1 MFLLKIQ
8 NTLVLKICDNRMQ
21 VTGIFPTPI
30 YGAVDIKQ
38 ITELE
43 LDFVEKQKSKIRKND
58 GNTATLDTYVLE
70 QVVFKDLKNIL
81 EQHLEEYLKEVIC
94 PLEENI
100 KIYITQS
107 WLNYTTFHQHHHVH
121 SHGNSLLSGVFYFK
135 ADKKFDHIFFRRS
148 SQPSLLSIT
157 SKEPNIYNI
166 MDCKIS
172 VDKAM
177 LLIFP
182 SSLLH
187 YVGTK
192 EDDNERV
199 SLSFNTFVKGNIGH
213 PRSLT
218 QLNL

>member
-1 MFLLKIQ
+1 M
-8 NTLVLKICDNRMQ
+8 
-21 VTGIFPTPI
+21 VTILDKSRPSGTINGIFPTPV

-38 ITELE
+38 ITKLE

-107 WLNYTTFHQHHHVH
+107 WLNYTTVHQHHHIH

>member
-1 MFLLKIQ
+1 
-8 NTLVLKICDNRMQ
+8 MQ

-30 YGAVDIKQ
+30 YWAVDIKQ

-135 ADKKFDHIFFRRS
+135 ANKKFDHIFFRRS

-199 SLSFNTFVKGNIGH
+199 RLSFNTFVKGNIGH

>member
-1 MFLLKIQ
+1 
-8 NTLVLKICDNRMQ
+8 MQ

-107 WLNYTTFHQHHHVH
+107 WLNYTTF
-121 SHGNSLLSGVFYFK
+121 
-135 ADKKFDHIFFRRS
+135 S
-148 SQPSLLSIT
+148 ST
-157 SKEPNIYNI
+157 SP
-166 MDCKIS
+166 C
-172 VDKAM
+172 
-177 LLIFP
+177 
-182 SSLLH
+182 
-187 YVGTK
+187 
-192 EDDNERV
+192 
-199 SLSFNTFVKGNIGH
+199 TF
-213 PRSLT
+213 SW
-218 QLNL
+218 